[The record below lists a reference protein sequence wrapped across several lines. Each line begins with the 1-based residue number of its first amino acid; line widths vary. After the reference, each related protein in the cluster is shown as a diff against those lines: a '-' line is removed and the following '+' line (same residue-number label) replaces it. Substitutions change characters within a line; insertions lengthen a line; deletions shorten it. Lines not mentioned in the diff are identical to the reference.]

1 VELPFVLLGLR
12 AQPREDTGLSLAEA
26 VLGAQIVLPKDFLQN
41 DELSVDAIIKNVSK
55 TLHVSAPSLPRYNSS
70 TDLPSK
76 LPAELLSAPPPLVW
90 VCRSGIIPL
99 LQPLYDGP
107 YAVLRRG
114 LHSFTI

>member
-1 VELPFVLLGLR
+1 M
-12 AQPREDTGLSLAEA
+12 
-26 VLGAQIVLPKDFLQN
+26 VLPKDFLQN

-76 LPAELLSAPPPLVW
+76 LPAELLSASPLVW
-90 VCRSGIIPL
+90 VCRSSIIPL

-107 YAVLRRG
+107 YAVLRCG